1 MSLAER
7 LVGCERIVDLIGGRT
22 PVTGRVVET
31 AEVKMMAGGT
41 VAAIIAA
48 GIVDG
53 FNPCAFSIIIGLAGV
68 LAVGSHTRRA
78 RMLAGWGG

>member
-1 MSLAER
+1 MKAQIPGEIAKAVTLYCDDPHQPVVE
-7 LVGCERIVDLIGGRT
+7 I

-48 GIVDG
+48 LILV
-53 FNPCAFSIIIGLAGV
+53 V
-68 LAVGSHTRRA
+68 
-78 RMLAGWGG
+78 

>member
-1 MSLAER
+1 MRKAKLNTCILQIR
-7 LVGCERIVDLIGGRT
+7 NDLTEAYLI

-48 GIVDG
+48 LILV
-53 FNPCAFSIIIGLAGV
+53 V
-68 LAVGSHTRRA
+68 
-78 RMLAGWGG
+78 